1 MLVSEGDRSQGR
13 ALCRG
18 ETGTNLGFPGRPLA
32 ARQGTDAQGE
42 GRSRVPGRRQQALMG
57 ARWPWRQTGQ
67 CRGGEG
73 KGLGL
78 ECILKLE
85 PGRFAGRLDV

>member
-1 MLVSEGDRSQGR
+1 MSDGDRSQGR
-13 ALCRG
+13 TLSRG

-32 ARQGTDAQGE
+32 ARQGTHAQ
-42 GRSRVPGRRQQALMG
+42 GRSRAPGKVTDQGKVAVEANRAVAMEVK
-57 ARWPWRQTGQ
+57 T
-67 CRGGEG
+67 

-85 PGRFAGRLDV
+85 PGRFASRLDVRVRGA

>member
-42 GRSRVPGRRQQALMG
+42 GRSRVPGRRRQARCKV
-57 ARWPWRQTGQ
+57 AVETIRAVPWR
-67 CRGGEG
+67 
-73 KGLGL
+73 
-78 ECILKLE
+78 
-85 PGRFAGRLDV
+85 